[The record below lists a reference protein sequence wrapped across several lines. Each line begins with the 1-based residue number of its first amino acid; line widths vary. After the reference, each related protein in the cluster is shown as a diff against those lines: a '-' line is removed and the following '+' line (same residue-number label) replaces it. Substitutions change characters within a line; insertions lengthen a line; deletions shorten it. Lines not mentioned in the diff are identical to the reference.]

1 MFIFLVELVKY
12 FSDNFHNLFLGDHKT
27 FYWTKGIIENFMKFL
42 KRYLDHTE
50 KHSDNP
56 EQEDEEIIENT
67 TFAIF
72 NLALDNSNNICLK
85 NR

>member
-1 MFIFLVELVKY
+1 
-12 FSDNFHNLFLGDHKT
+12 
-27 FYWTKGIIENFMKFL
+27 MKFL

-50 KHSDNP
+50 KHSDST

-72 NLALDNSNNICLK
+72 NLALDNSKNIFNN